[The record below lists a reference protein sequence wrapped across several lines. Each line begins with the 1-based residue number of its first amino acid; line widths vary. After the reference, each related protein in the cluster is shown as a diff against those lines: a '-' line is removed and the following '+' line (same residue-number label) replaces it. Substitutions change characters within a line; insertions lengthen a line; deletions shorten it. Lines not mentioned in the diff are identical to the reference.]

1 MRPRIPLLCC
11 LAFDAWVLAHGPR
24 MTACI
29 PVDPGPEPATPV
41 HPDRIA
47 FHDSL
52 ARLHTATYDS
62 LVADAIPRM
71 AAVELEDLTLVAFYP
86 EPHLLVWPWADVS
99 LEPLANAFR
108 LRLER
113 YRSLAATF
121 GFAFVERYNRGVL
134 LADRPRGDWYRVDLL
149 GNQVGFVLAAPGL
162 PPLVLAGTLP
172 PDAVVD
178 ALRAYGGTLSQKDR
192 RPGRLQRAASQY
204 ETFTARK
211 LAPGAVTASK
221 GEKSGTSAPLGVSVE
236 RSCCHTR

>member
-11 LAFDAWVLAHGPR
+11 LAFDAWVLTHGPR
-24 MTACI
+24 MVGSM
-29 PVDPGPEPATPV
+29 PVNAVPEPMTPV

-47 FHDSL
+47 YYDSL
-52 ARLHTATYDS
+52 ARRHAETYDS

-108 LRLER
+108 SQLER

-121 GFAFVERYNRGVL
+121 GFAFEERYNRGLL
-134 LADRPRGDWYRVDLL
+134 LADRQRGDWYRVDLL

-162 PPLVLAGTLP
+162 WPWVLDDSTPEGDLVNLLKAYSAAFNGT
-172 PDAVVD
+172 
-178 ALRAYGGTLSQKDR
+178 SR
-192 RPGRLQRAASQY
+192 RVAS
-204 ETFTARK
+204 R
-211 LAPGAVTASK
+211 GAS
-221 GEKSGTSAPLGVSVE
+221 SGTVPDRQEVAGRTWSRARDQTTDAGV
-236 RSCCHTR
+236 